1 MWRQILSYTI
11 KLNGLYDILCAI
23 SILDWDKDIGINIP
37 VLKTLHL
44 SMFLNHFVNGSIA
57 DTDIDTSKN
66 ALLKRIFAYWI
77 FTYGAIR
84 LFSSEN
90 RVIAYS
96 YYIEAA
102 VVTNELLV
110 KQTMHTNRAYFVICS
125 SIFLG
130 YIVDIC
136 TTFLETNK

>member
-1 MWRQILSYTI
+1 MWHQVLSYII

-23 SILDWDKDIGINIP
+23 SILDWDKNIGIDIP

-57 DTDIDTSKN
+57 DTDNDTSKN
-66 ALLKRIFAYWI
+66 ALLKRVLAYWI

-96 YYIEAA
+96 YYIEA
-102 VVTNELLV
+102 VVVANELLI
-110 KQTMHTNRAYFVICS
+110 KQTMHINKAYFVICR
-125 SIFLG
+125 SILLG
-130 YIVDIC
+130 YKAEV
-136 TTFLETNK
+136 LYL

>member
-1 MWRQILSYTI
+1 MWQQILSYTI

-57 DTDIDTSKN
+57 DTDIVSTEKKN
-66 ALLKRIFAYWI
+66 ALFKRVLAYWI

-102 VVTNELLV
+102 VVANELLV

-130 YIVDIC
+130 YISEVHY
-136 TTFLETNK
+136 L